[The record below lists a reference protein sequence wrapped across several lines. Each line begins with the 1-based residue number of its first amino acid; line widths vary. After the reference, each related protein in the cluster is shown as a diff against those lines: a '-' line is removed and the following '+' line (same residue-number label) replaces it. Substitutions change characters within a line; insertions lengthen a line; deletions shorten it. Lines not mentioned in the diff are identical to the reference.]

1 MSPVDHNNPLRY
13 RRQFVLAEEELS
25 GLPGWQKIHF
35 GGKYIIHAHPDL
47 DNYRYVDDQAAFELV
62 LLGYMLDP
70 DHIEDSNQQ
79 IVDRMGKNAN
89 GDFDQLLAETYRK
102 GGRWLL
108 FYRKADNC
116 RVFADPAGL
125 RSLFY
130 VAEPDCAFMA
140 ASQPNLITDYQP
152 FDISEAAQ
160 KGFLD
165 TSAYTD
171 QIEYM
176 LPSGFSLYGEI
187 RHLIPNR
194 YLDLCSRQQVRF
206 FPVAEKPRFSFE
218 DGVSTIT
225 EVFQNLM
232 LAAAK
237 RFPLALAITAGYD
250 SRLMISATRGIEDV
264 KYYTLQY
271 YNLHENSTDIVVPH
285 KVLEQVGR
293 EHEVFDCTQAMPPAF
308 AEIYHANVHY
318 AHAAWGNIAYGLS
331 QHFPADRVA
340 VKGNCGEIGRRYYY
354 KFDYPGY
361 TGVELLT
368 KLLHYEDTPF
378 GQQALIEWYDELN
391 PLVEKN
397 GYELLDFL
405 YWEFRQGSWQAMSQL
420 EWDLVQ
426 EVFVPFN
433 CRAVLHTMLG
443 MDAVYR
449 DAITSKVQ
457 RAVILNLWPEMLNIP
472 TNPPSLT
479 ERIKNLKKRILSHS
493 LYRSLR
499 DGVKR
504 VLKIDSFHKAYHQD
518 KH

>member
-1 MSPVDHNNPLRY
+1 MSPVDQINPLRY
-13 RRQFVLAEEELS
+13 RRQFVLAEDELS
-25 GLPGWQKIHF
+25 GLPGWQKIQF
-35 GGKYIIHAHPDL
+35 GGKYYIHTHPDL
-47 DNYRYVDDQAAFELV
+47 DHCHFVDDQGVFEMV

-79 IVDRMGKNAN
+79 IVDRMGASTG
-89 GDFDQLLAETYRK
+89 GDFDQLVQETYRK

-108 FYRKADNC
+108 FYRKEDIF

-130 VAEPDCAFMA
+130 IADPGSGFMA

-152 FDISEAAQ
+152 FEISESARA
-160 KGFLD
+160 GFLE
-165 TSAYTD
+165 TSAYTE

-176 LPSGFSLYGEI
+176 LPSGFSLYDEI
-187 RHLIPNR
+187 RHLVPNH
-194 YLDLCSRQQVRF
+194 YLDLSSRQQVRF
-206 FPVAEKPRFSFE
+206 FPVVEKPQFSLE
-218 DGVSTIT
+218 EGVSIIT
-225 EVFQNLM
+225 DVFQNLM

-237 RFPLALAITAGYD
+237 RFPLALAVTAGYD
-250 SRLMISATRGIEDV
+250 SRLMMSATRGIEDV

-271 YNLHENSTDIVVPH
+271 YNLHEASTDIVVPH

-293 EHEVFDCTQAMPPAF
+293 VHQVFDCTQPMPPAF

-331 QHFPADRVA
+331 QHFPADHIA

-354 KFDYPGY
+354 KFDYPSY
-361 TGVELLT
+361 DGVELLT
-368 KLLHYEDTPF
+368 RLLHYEDTPF
-378 GQQALIEWYDELN
+378 GQQVLADWYQEIN

-457 RAVILNLWPEMLNIP
+457 RAVAQNLWPEMLNIP
-472 TNPPSLT
+472 TNPPTLI
-479 ERIKNLKKRILSHS
+479 ERTRNLKKRILTHS

-504 VLKIDSFHKAYHQD
+504 MLKIESFHKSYHQD